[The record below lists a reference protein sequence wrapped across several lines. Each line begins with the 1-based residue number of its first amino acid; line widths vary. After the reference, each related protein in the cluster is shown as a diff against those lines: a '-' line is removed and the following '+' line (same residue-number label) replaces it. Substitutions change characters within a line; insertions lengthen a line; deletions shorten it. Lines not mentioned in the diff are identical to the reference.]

1 VRRARY
7 ADRLDAGRVLAG
19 ALTGRADAGALVLGL
34 PRGGVP
40 VAAEVARALGAE
52 LDVLVV
58 RKLGAPGQPE
68 LAMGA
73 LAAIGDR
80 VETVWVPAV
89 RDRVAPDPDAVAA
102 VRDREVAELRRRTEA
117 YRGDR
122 PAPVVAG
129 RHVLLVDDGLA
140 TGASMRVAVT
150 AVRASG
156 PARLTVAVPVGPPAT
171 LAQLAAA
178 VDDLVCPEAPTR
190 FRSVGQAYEDFSET
204 SDEEVLQALRRGG
217 TVG

>member
-1 VRRARY
+1 MQRARY
-7 ADRLDAGRVLAG
+7 ADRRDAGRVLAG
-19 ALTGRADAGALVLGL
+19 ALTGRVGAGALVLGL

-40 VAAEVARALGAE
+40 VAAEVAGAFGAE

-89 RDRVAPDPDAVAA
+89 RDRFAPDPDAVAA
-102 VRDREVAELRRRTEA
+102 VRDRELAELRRRTDA

-150 AVRASG
+150 AVRANG
-156 PARLTVAVPVGPPAT
+156 PTRLTVAVPVGPPAA
-171 LAQLAAA
+171 LAQLAAD
-178 VDDLVCPEAPTR
+178 VDDLVCPEAPTG
-190 FRSVGQAYEDFSET
+190 FRSVGQAYDDFSET
-204 SDEEVLQALRRGG
+204 SDDEVLRALRRGG

>member
-1 VRRARY
+1 MQRARY
-7 ADRLDAGRVLAG
+7 ADRRDAGRVLAG
-19 ALTGRADAGALVLGL
+19 ALTGRADARALVLGL
-34 PRGGVP
+34 PRGGVL

-89 RDRVAPDPDAVAA
+89 RDRVDPDPAAVDAV
-102 VRDREVAELRRRTEA
+102 RQRELTELRRRTEA

-140 TGASMRVAVT
+140 TGASVRVAVT
-150 AVRASG
+150 AVRAGG
-156 PARLTVAVPVGPPAT
+156 PARLTVAVPVGPRAA
-171 LAQLAAA
+171 LAELAEI
-178 VDDLVCPEAPTR
+178 VDDVECPLAPAS

-204 SDEEVLQALRRGG
+204 SDEEVLDALHRGG

>member
-1 VRRARY
+1 MPGSRY
-7 ADRLDAGRVLAG
+7 ADRRAAGRALAA
-19 ALTGRADAGALVLGL
+19 ALADRVDDGALVLGL
-34 PRGGVP
+34 PRGGAV

-89 RDRVAPDPDAVAA
+89 QERIAPDPDAVAA
-102 VRDREVAELRRRTEA
+102 VRERELAELRRRTEA
-117 YRGDR
+117 YRGRR
-122 PAPVVAG
+122 PAPAVAG
-129 RHVLLVDDGLA
+129 RHVVLVDDGLA

-156 PARLTVAVPVGPPAT
+156 PARLTVAVPVAPRVA
-171 LAQLAAA
+171 LAELSGL
-178 VDDLVCPEAPTR
+178 VDDLECPLAPAA

-204 SDEEVLQALRRGG
+204 SDEEVLEALRRGG

>member
-1 VRRARY
+1 MQRARY
-7 ADRLDAGRVLAG
+7 ADRRDAGRVLAG

-34 PRGGVP
+34 PRGGIP

-58 RKLGAPGQPE
+58 RKLGVPAQPE

-73 LAAIGDR
+73 LAAVGDR

-89 RDRVAPDPDAVAA
+89 RERLDPDPAAVAA
-102 VRDREVAELRRRTEA
+102 VRDRELAELRRRAEA
-117 YRGDR
+117 YRGAR

-129 RHVLLVDDGLA
+129 RHVVLVDDGLA

-150 AVRASG
+150 AVRANG
-156 PARLTVAVPVGPPAT
+156 PARLTVAVPVGPRSA
-171 LAQLAAA
+171 LAELAGA
-178 VDDLVCPEAPTR
+178 VDDLECPLAPTG
-190 FRSVGQAYEDFSET
+190 FRSVGQAYDDFSET
-204 SDEEVLQALRRGG
+204 SDEEVLEALRRGG
-217 TVG
+217 SVG